1 MVQHAYSCTLHA
13 LLSNLFN
20 CSNCLAQTLKGH
32 ATRGMSE
39 PEAALIGA
47 ASPASEGGTAPTRR
61 GGCGLDLGSVHR
73 FCEARD
79 CWLLWRQSMHTA
91 ERQAVHVHRWHGTR
105 PGLEPTSSGSIPVRV
120 STPFGLAHEAC
131 TPPATEAASERL
143 ELCACAPSSASER
156 ARGAHPLVSQRH
168 I

>member
-1 MVQHAYSCTLHA
+1 
-13 LLSNLFN
+13 
-20 CSNCLAQTLKGH
+20 
-32 ATRGMSE
+32 MSE

-47 ASPASEGGTAPTRR
+47 ASPASEDGTAPTRR

-105 PGLEPTSSGSIPVRV
+105 PGLEPTSSDSIPVRV
-120 STPFGLAHEAC
+120 STPFGL
-131 TPPATEAASERL
+131 
-143 ELCACAPSSASER
+143 
-156 ARGAHPLVSQRH
+156 GAH
-168 I
+168 

>member
-1 MVQHAYSCTLHA
+1 MYFCDVADVLGA
-13 LLSNLFN
+13 LMHVCLLQVWQAISNPTSNLESHFLSSLVIGSLFAVIGRFIGSTW
-20 CSNCLAQTLKGH
+20 CTS
-32 ATRGMSE
+32 RGMSE
-39 PEAALIGA
+39 PKAVLIGA
-47 ASPASEGGTAPTRR
+47 ASPASEDGTAPTRR

-120 STPFGLAHEAC
+120 STPRRSRSMHTTC
-131 TPPATEAASERL
+131 N
-143 ELCACAPSSASER
+143 
-156 ARGAHPLVSQRH
+156 
-168 I
+168 

>member
-1 MVQHAYSCTLHA
+1 MGAKNQINYLGYFGFALTVTSPCT
-13 LLSNLFN
+13 S
-20 CSNCLAQTLKGH
+20 
-32 ATRGMSE
+32 RGMSE

-47 ASPASEGGTAPTRR
+47 ASPASEDGTAPTRR

-120 STPFGLAHEAC
+120 STPFGLDAHEAC
-131 TPPATEAASERL
+131 TPPATEAASERQVW
-143 ELCACAPSSASER
+143 R
-156 ARGAHPLVSQRH
+156 A
-168 I
+168 